1 MSVKIEDW
9 PKEKQVLLRSIKEK
23 EERLKD
29 FEKRFLPTMIED
41 ERLILREKELE
52 KDVDGVKS
60 KIATCK
66 QEIEVLKLR
75 KQLKELEEENESL
88 SSIP

>member
-1 MSVKIEDW
+1 MEEW
-9 PKEKQVLLRSIKEK
+9 LKEKQVLLRSIKEK

-29 FEKRFLPTMIED
+29 FEKRFLPTTIDD
-41 ERLILREKELE
+41 ERLILKEKELE
-52 KDVDGVKS
+52 KEVDDMKF

-66 QEIEVLKLR
+66 QEIELLKLR
-75 KQLKELEEENESL
+75 KRLKELEDENESL

>member
-29 FEKRFLPTMIED
+29 FEKVRGKKKTVTAKHTI
-41 ERLILREKELE
+41 
-52 KDVDGVKS
+52 S
-60 KIATCK
+60 
-66 QEIEVLKLR
+66 
-75 KQLKELEEENESL
+75 
-88 SSIP
+88 